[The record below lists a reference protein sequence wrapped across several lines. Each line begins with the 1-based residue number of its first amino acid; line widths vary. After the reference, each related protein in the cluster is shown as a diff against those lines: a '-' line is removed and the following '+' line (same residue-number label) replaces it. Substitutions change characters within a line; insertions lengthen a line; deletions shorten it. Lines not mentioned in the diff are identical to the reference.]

1 MDFNPNGQFNN
12 NSQNGNFNN
21 GQNGGFNG
29 FNQNPQNS
37 PYGNN
42 FVPPFVPLSPFPV
55 NSQEEQKR
63 KDKKILTTMGF
74 SFGLAI
80 ILYFV
85 LSKVVIAFLYLIS
98 RFSPSLES
106 FMYSQTGN
114 YVLQSFMSVLFI
126 GGPFLISY
134 SILKKKKYVGILPY
148 GTTYNRKAAVS
159 LTMFL
164 APVMLVS
171 TIIVNLISA
180 VFQDAVGITFESGME
195 DMTAEGPFAS
205 IILAFALAVI
215 PAIVEEFC
223 IRGVVLQPLR
233 RYGDKFA
240 IVMSAAVFS
249 VLHGNMVQIPY
260 ALVAGIYL
268 GYLCVATGSIWPSI
282 VLHFIN
288 NMFSA
293 VQLIILSNYGEN
305 ASAAS
310 VVIMLGVLVAVG
322 IAGGLIFFNMGYK
335 TDLKKGVNTLKTG
348 EKIGSVLKSPALIV
362 AIVFMLFTTVTTVS
376 F

>member
-1 MDFNPNGQFNN
+1 MDFNPNGQN
-12 NSQNGNFNN
+12 NSNFQNGGENG
-21 GQNGGFNG
+21 GQNTGFNG
-29 FNQNPQNS
+29 FNQTSQNNPYQNYYAL
-37 PYGNN
+37 PR
-42 FVPPFVPLSPFPV
+42 FVMPQFTV
-55 NSQEEQKR
+55 NPQEEQKK
-63 KDKKILTTMGF
+63 KDKNILKTMGF

-85 LSKVVIAFLYLIS
+85 LSNAVIAFMYLIAS
-98 RFSPSLES
+98 FSPSFES

-134 SILKKKKYVGILPY
+134 SILKKKKYIGILPY

-180 VFQDAVGITFESGME
+180 VFQDVVGITFESGLE
-195 DMTAEGPFAS
+195 DMTAGGLFNS
-205 IILAFALAVI
+205 IILAFSLAVI

-240 IVMSAAVFS
+240 IVMSAAIFS

-260 ALVAGIYL
+260 TLVAGIYL
-268 GYLCVATGSIWPSI
+268 GYLCVVTGSIWPSI

-293 VQLIILSNYGEN
+293 VQLIILSNYGET
-305 ASAAS
+305 ASTAS

-322 IAGGLIFFNMGYK
+322 IAGGIIFFNMGYK
-335 TDLKKGVNTLKTG
+335 TELKKGVNTLKTG
-348 EKIGSVLKSPALIV
+348 EKVGSVLKSPAIIV
-362 AIVFMLFTTVTTVS
+362 AIVFMLITTALS
-376 F
+376 IDF